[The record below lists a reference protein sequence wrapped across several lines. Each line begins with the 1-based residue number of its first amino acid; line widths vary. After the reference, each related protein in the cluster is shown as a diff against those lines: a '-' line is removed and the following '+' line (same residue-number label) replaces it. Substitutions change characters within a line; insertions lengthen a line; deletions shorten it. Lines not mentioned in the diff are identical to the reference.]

1 MPPQRNAPK
10 RFCAPSGYGTQKAK
24 PLAQRPLQQLRP
36 LILPNQPNEMNT
48 PNAKDKNK
56 NEVVAPVSKELWAV
70 MEPGK
75 HALQFQCDWAV
86 YPVGTHASLCYA
98 TSEER
103 ARWISDRL
111 NELRALKA
119 SSTLPTEA
127 PPVTREE
134 RDEQLAHA
142 LAERLQIL
150 YGYQVGLND
159 LVRALLDV
167 LQGKDLAK
175 PKAVAQGQPPAR
187 DEMPPA
193 ACEVNQQSRISASAW
208 CPQCQTLVHARCG
221 CFTAEWEYNPYRAA
235 LTRNGKFFAMVTP
248 DGRNALSAEDAVTL
262 LHALNAQT
270 DVTGKQ
276 LAQRAAQTP
285 DGSNNDSAPAI
296 PKEDPL
302 ERLCEQ
308 CHMGQRGCACEGGP
322 SISIIDADDPAPLS
336 AERQKEAQ

>member
-1 MPPQRNAPK
+1 
-10 RFCAPSGYGTQKAK
+10 
-24 PLAQRPLQQLRP
+24 
-36 LILPNQPNEMNT
+36 MNT

-111 NELRALKA
+111 NELRAVKA

-134 RDEQLAHA
+134 WNNTLELLEVCRQTLDRNPANYNPKAMLQSNCYKRV
-142 LAERLQIL
+142 AEFLKTHR
-150 YGYQVGLND
+150 
-159 LVRALLDV
+159 
-167 LQGKDLAK
+167 KLAK

-193 ACEVNQQSRISASAW
+193 ALLP
-208 CPQCQTLVHARCG
+208 CPHCGSSDVVTRLDEGVHRPFWNARVVCRG
-221 CFTAEWEYNPYRAA
+221 CWIGTDRYN
-235 LTRNGKFFAMVTP
+235 L
-248 DGRNALSAEDAVTL
+248 E
-262 LHALNAQT
+262 LHYENMIADWNR
-270 DVTGKQ
+270 
-276 LAQRAAQTP
+276 RAAQTP

-296 PKEDPL
+296 PKEDRPPVSTAG
-302 ERLCEQ
+302 
-308 CHMGQRGCACEGGP
+308 GQE
-322 SISIIDADDPAPLS
+322 APVI
-336 AERQKEAQ
+336 